1 MMKIHDYLDSDEY
14 KRLNKIRSSQND
26 LDKKIGDLVIPNTDR
41 QVVILDPFE
50 YDSISHLTE
59 TNYLIARGKLK
70 AGCNLVT
77 NQMAILEL
85 LEYGKEQIYIT
96 TDKGDVVEI
105 SNETL
110 DISKEIRPV
119 HNLFRMW
126 RSGGLGEQFR

>member
-1 MMKIHDYLDSDEY
+1 MQIYDYLNSDEY
-14 KRLNKIRSSQND
+14 KRLNKIRGSQNNLDMKLAD
-26 LDKKIGDLVIPNTDR
+26 LIIPITDR

-77 NQMAILEL
+77 NQMAILDL
-85 LEYGKEQIYIT
+85 LELGKERIYIT
-96 TDKGDVVEI
+96 TDNGDVVEI

-110 DISKEIRPV
+110 DISKELRPA
-119 HNLFRMW
+119 HNLYKIW